1 MKEEILYES
10 HPLMF
15 RNHPI
20 RFTLSILAIPIYG
33 LGLIILLYWWLEVKG
48 TKITLTDERTT
59 LRKGILSKNINEVYH
74 ADVRNVKVSQSL
86 SDRMFK
92 VGVIG
97 ISTAGQADVEIL
109 VGGIPNPEKAKSII
123 DQKRKAAK

>member
-15 RNHPI
+15 RNNPI
-20 RFTLSILAIPIYG
+20 GFTLSILAIPLYG
-33 LGLIILLYWWLEVKG
+33 LGLFIFLYWWLKVKG

>member
-15 RNHPI
+15 RNNPI
-20 RFTLSILAIPIYG
+20 GFTLSILAIPLYG
-33 LGLIILLYWWLEVKG
+33 TGLFIFLYWWLKVKG